1 MSIIKEKTTM
11 RAVCNDDDNDKCF
24 FAFTPISEKK
34 KNSIA
39 ITNSI
44 TVTYSGGVKQ
54 HGRVANGL
62 QVKQPPRGNEN
73 ITFSTTISSCC

>member
-1 MSIIKEKTTM
+1 M
-11 RAVCNDDDNDKCF
+11 RAVCNDDDNDVF
-24 FAFTPISEKK
+24 FAFTPTSEKK

-62 QVKQPPRGNEN
+62 QVKQPPRGDEN
-73 ITFSTTISSCC
+73 ITFSTTISSHC

>member
-1 MSIIKEKTTM
+1 M
-11 RAVCNDDDNDKCF
+11 RAVCNDDDNDVF
-24 FAFTPISEKK
+24 FAFTPTSEKK

-54 HGRVANGL
+54 HGRVANSL
-62 QVKQPPRGNEN
+62 QVKQPPRGDEN